1 MKITYCRSLL
11 YYDCELIFEAEDAVG
26 RKYLAVHHDDYA
38 TGCEY
43 AVVPVNRQELAQL
56 KAGRLDL
63 RSLMLAAP
71 GGKWYTTKND
81 DDAEAFVLHDQPTP
95 IAMCESLPDAGY
107 YVAVNNPEDTEPGGD
122 DYDAEPLPSAAAPRL
137 IEKWLPINQ
146 LSTEAVR
153 ERAGAVP
160 NPAPHQL
167 HVWWARRPLAPSRAT
182 TLLSLLPQAA
192 DGDDTRQAVFD
203 LLGASSDI
211 HRIAQRLA
219 HASATGARDKEGY
232 GSRRRA
238 FTHNPAPG
246 ELAWLKA
253 NRVGAG
259 ADPVV
264 LDVTAGGGS
273 IPFEA
278 GRLGLRAI
286 ANELNP
292 VACFILRA
300 TCQWPQQYGY
310 ALRDAYQDCAAAF
323 QERVGELLAG
333 VYPEEPAPDCAAG
346 DCPHPQAVCAI
357 PGCQHDTNKCS
368 KIAHRDVRAHR
379 YVWAYLWARTVEC
392 PPCRQV
398 IPLSPNWRL
407 DGKGTGIRVEP
418 AADAIELHIVHDRSV
433 CPDCRAGNRNCH
445 LAARYPDR
453 SVSAGTV
460 TRAIAACPACGAT
473 TPKGYLA
480 QEAQAG
486 RMGHRLYC
494 VIYRD
499 SWRDRNKDGSASKR
513 ETTCRVFAAPAERH
527 GASNEAADRELARL
541 GPQWDAA
548 DILPTETVPIGNDQ
562 RPHTYGME
570 QWVKMFNPRQ
580 QLAHGYCVQAFRECV
595 DDDAAAGRLDDCR
608 RAAWGYVALALDK
621 LISTNSLHCRWHPNR
636 AVVAGTFDRHDFG
649 FKWSYAEMAITCP
662 GLGLDWSHKDI
673 GDCLSAMIGMAG
685 HTEAAD
691 QSPMAP
697 APAVAPPA
705 EVIRGDARD
714 LPQGDASVDCIVFD
728 PPYEENVCYAELS
741 DFFYVWLKRTAGYV
755 FPEDFADYLTE
766 KDQEAIASPAR
777 FRSRAGGKDQSVKA
791 RSVKTLALADYREK
805 MAEIFAEC
813 RRVIKPDGIMTVMFN
828 HKSTAAW
835 DALTV
840 ALISAGFA
848 VTRTWPVKTEA
859 ESSMHIKGKAAA
871 RTTILLVCR
880 PRAANPFPRP
890 WHEVKE
896 SIAGAVR
903 DDIRDN
909 LSQADLRPIDLY
921 LSAFGPA
928 LRVISEHWG
937 TERETANAERPA
949 YPFLVTPTDALQVA
963 RREVSRHR
971 ALVISREWANN
982 PADAATKFYILA
994 KDASE
999 NDTLLFDEANL
1010 LARAMGVS
1018 LAKND
1023 AALKGV
1029 VSFNGDKVALVSARD
1044 RLAGR
1049 SIGEDISAATV
1060 LDAVHTAVAL
1070 TDRRNTLDA
1079 RQWLTRWLHDPE
1091 DGRFRA
1097 TLEALIRTTRPG
1109 HDDHQAQRNLWQALY
1124 SAEPPPPAGVQ
1135 AALL

>member
-1 MKITYCRSLL
+1 MAQVSPEILTDFKGGKI
-11 YYDCELIFEAEDAVG
+11 
-26 RKYLAVHHDDYA
+26 
-38 TGCEY
+38 
-43 AVVPVNRQELAQL
+43 
-56 KAGRLDL
+56 DL
-63 RSLMLAAP
+63 RRLLSDSSGQEWYAAALDVND
-71 GGKWYTTKND
+71 ND
-81 DDAEAFVLHDQPTP
+81 DAIALKQTDTP
-95 IAMCESLPDAGY
+95 IADCNDLPGAGFY
-107 YVAVNNPEDTEPGGD
+107 IGVGD
-122 DYDAEPLPSAAAPRL
+122 SGAIVQADMPSTMAASTTLPSAAAPRL

-182 TLLSLLPQAA
+182 TLLSLLPQAV

-211 HRIAQRLA
+211 HRIARRLA
-219 HASATGARDKEGY
+219 HASASGARDKEGY

-253 NRVGAG
+253 NRAGAG

-333 VYPEEPAPDCAAG
+333 VYPGEPAPDCAAG
-346 DCPHPQAVCAI
+346 DCPHPQAICAV
-357 PGCQHDTNKCS
+357 PGCQHDTDKCS
-368 KIAHRDVRAHR
+368 KITHRTVRAHR

-418 AADAIELHIVHDRSV
+418 AADAIELHIVHDRSA

-480 QEAQAG
+480 QEAQAD

-499 SWRDRNKDGSASKR
+499 SWRDRNQDGSPRRR

-527 GASNEAADRELARL
+527 YASNEAADRELARL

-548 DILPTETVPIGNDQ
+548 DILPTEALPDGNKTKDAIY
-562 RPHTYGME
+562 YGMPR
-570 QWVKMFNPRQ
+570 WRDMFNPRQ
-580 QLAHGYCVQAFRECV
+580 QLDHGYCVQAFRECV

-608 RAAWGYVALALDK
+608 KAAWGYVAIALDK
-621 LISTNSLHCRWHPNR
+621 LLNRNCVLTRWEPRTST
-636 AVVAGTFDRHDFG
+636 VVGTFDTHDFG
-649 FKWSYAEMAITCP
+649 FKWSYAEMVAAGPHGYGLKWAI
-662 GLGLDWSHKDI
+662 DDI
-673 GDCLSAMIGMAG
+673 ADCLSAMIDMAG

-697 APAVAPPA
+697 ASAVAPPA

-714 LPQGDASVDCIVFD
+714 LPQGDATVDCIVFD

-777 FRSRAGGKDQSVKA
+777 FRSRSGNNRAGSDRSVKA
-791 RSVKTLALADYREK
+791 LALADYREK

-890 WHEVKE
+890 WHEVE
-896 SIAGAVR
+896 ERIAHAVR

-971 ALVISREWANN
+971 ALAISREWANN

-1010 LARAMGVS
+1010 LARAIGVS

-1060 LDAVHTAVAL
+1060 LDAVHTAIAL